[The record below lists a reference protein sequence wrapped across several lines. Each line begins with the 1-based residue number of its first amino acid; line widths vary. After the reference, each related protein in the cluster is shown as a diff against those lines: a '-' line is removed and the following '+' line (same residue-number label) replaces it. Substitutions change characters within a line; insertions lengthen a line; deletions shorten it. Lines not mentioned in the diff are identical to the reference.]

1 MYKYF
6 KRFFDVLC
14 SLLAIL
20 VLLPF
25 MLPIIILL
33 LLTGEHYI
41 FYRQQR
47 VGYKNKIF
55 YIWKFAT
62 MLKNSPNIGTGE
74 ITLRKDPRLL
84 PLGNFLRMSKINE
97 LPQLI
102 NILTGEM
109 SVVGPRPLMPVSFK
123 RYTAQVQEVI
133 YNSKPGLT
141 GIASLIFRDE
151 EALVSNSSLPP
162 AEFYDTYIF
171 PYKGELELWYLKNMS
186 FITDVKIIFLTAWSI
201 VSPKNEL
208 AKKFFP
214 ELPVRGF

>member
-1 MYKYF
+1 MYKYL
-6 KRFFDVLC
+6 KRFFDVVC

-62 MLKNSPNIGTGE
+62 MLKNSPNMGTGE

-84 PLGNFLRMSKINE
+84 PMGNFLRMSKINE

-102 NILTGEM
+102 NILTGDM

-123 RYTAQVQEVI
+123 RYTSRVQEVI

-186 FITDVKIIFLTAWSI
+186 FLNDVKIIFLTAWSI
-201 VSPKNEL
+201 LSPKNDL

-214 ELPVRGF
+214 TLPKRPF

>member
-33 LLTGEHYI
+33 LLTGEHYV

-55 YIWKFAT
+55 RIWKFAT

-123 RYTAQVQEVI
+123 RYTPQVQEVI

-162 AEFYDTYIF
+162 AEFYDTFIF
-171 PYKGELELWYLKNMS
+171 PYKGELELWYLINMS

-214 ELPVRGF
+214 ELPFRGF

>member
-33 LLTGEHYI
+33 LLTGEHYV

-55 YIWKFAT
+55 RIWKFAT

-123 RYTAQVQEVI
+123 RYTPQVQEVI

-171 PYKGELELWYLKNMS
+171 PYKGELELWYLKNIS
-186 FITDVKIIFLTAWSI
+186 FVTDVKIIFLTAWSI

>member
-1 MYKYF
+1 MYKYL

-33 LLTGEHYI
+33 LLTGEHHV

-62 MLKNSPNIGTGE
+62 MLKNSPNMGTGE

-109 SVVGPRPLMPVSFK
+109 SVVGSRPLMPVSFK
-123 RYTAQVQEVI
+123 RYTPQVQEVI

-141 GIASLIFRDE
+141 GIASVIFRDE

-186 FITDVKIIFLTAWSI
+186 FSTDVKIIFLTAWSI
-201 VSPKNEL
+201 LSPKNEL

>member
-1 MYKYF
+1 MYKYL
-6 KRFFDVLC
+6 KRFFDVVC

-62 MLKNSPNIGTGE
+62 MLKNSPNMGTGE

-84 PLGNFLRMSKINE
+84 PMGNFLRMSKINE

-102 NILTGEM
+102 NILTGDM

-123 RYTAQVQEVI
+123 RYTSRVQEVI

-171 PYKGELELWYLKNMS
+171 PYK
-186 FITDVKIIFLTAWSI
+186 
-201 VSPKNEL
+201 
-208 AKKFFP
+208 
-214 ELPVRGF
+214 

>member
-1 MYKYF
+1 MYKYL

-33 LLTGEHYI
+33 LLTGEHHV

-62 MLKNSPNIGTGE
+62 MLKNSPNMGTGE

-123 RYTAQVQEVI
+123 RYTPQVQEVI

-141 GIASLIFRDE
+141 GIASVIFRDE

-186 FITDVKIIFLTAWSI
+186 FSTDVKIIFLTAWSI
-201 VSPKNEL
+201 LSPKNEL

>member
-1 MYKYF
+1 MYKYL
-6 KRFFDVLC
+6 KRFFDVVC

-62 MLKNSPNIGTGE
+62 MLKNSPNMGTGE

-84 PLGNFLRMSKINE
+84 PMGNFLRMSKINE

-102 NILTGEM
+102 NILTGDM

-123 RYTAQVQEVI
+123 RYTSRVQEVI

-186 FITDVKIIFLTAWSI
+186 FLNDVKIIFLTAWSI
-201 VSPKNEL
+201 VSPKNDL

-214 ELPVRGF
+214 TLPKRPF